1 MMTKTKWLEGLLVAF
16 ALAQTE
22 APRPAGAAPTN
33 TVTVLPP
40 IIVTGSNAPAA
51 LTSPSIQAGNEQKA
65 VVPGGFTIID
75 AAKLKRNRGSSI
87 LDLLDGTPGVNLQ
100 SQNGMEATKIS
111 IRGSGILADDE
122 PLGLQVLL
130 DGFTFNQGDGEVIL
144 EDFDPGSI
152 QYAEVYRGANA
163 FKYGAITLG
172 GAINLVSK
180 TGYDADPFSIRAVGG
195 SFGFA
200 EVHADGGGVAGP
212 MDYYA
217 SLNARSRDGFREH
230 SYENTADLF
239 ANFGYRFDDQVE
251 NRVYLTVARTD
262 RLDPGALTEQQLEQ
276 NPRQAD
282 PENVEQKTNKKWDYL
297 RLADKISFKSDT
309 EQADAGGYWWHRNLL
324 ERDLFDEDNSDGI
337 QNYYSDN
344 FGILLNSVTHLQLF
358 SRPNHLTIGANPT
371 LEIENDFDFQNND
384 GAKGAETGSD
394 RELSINVPVYAED
407 QQYITEQ
414 LSVLAGMQAIYVRR
428 HLSDTFNNTDSGNQ
442 SDGLDFRTINPKVG
456 AIFEMDPHSE
466 IYANFS
472 RSWQPPSFDNMLD
485 FDDDNPPPPFGTG
498 SLVFTPLKPQHAWT
512 VEAGTR
518 GEEGRIGWELSL
530 YHSWVRDELLEIN
543 NASGVDI
550 GAVNV
555 RNSSHQG
562 IEAGLDVEL
571 LDSILSK
578 ANGDQPGDKL
588 SLEQTYTLSDFH
600 FSHDPVYGDNRIAG
614 IPIHLYEAELMYESP
629 VGFYAGPNVQWN
641 VTRYPVDH
649 ANTLFA
655 SSYALLGF
663 KAGYEFK
670 KHGFSVFFEARNLTD
685 VHYAAAVDPIPDATT
700 VGGPAQV
707 YHPGDGRAFYGGVS
721 WAL

>member
-1 MMTKTKWLEGLLVAF
+1 MRASCAF
-16 ALAQTE
+16 FILGCQFFTT
-22 APRPAGAAPTN
+22 GILFAADTPSTN
-33 TVTVLPP
+33 ETVTLPA
-40 IIVTGSNAPAA
+40 VTVVGTNEPPS
-51 LTSPSIQAGNEQKA
+51 LTSPLIDASTNLQRQ
-65 VVPGGFTIID
+65 VPGGFTIID
-75 AAKLKRNRGSSI
+75 AAKLKRNRGSSV
-87 LDLLDGTPGVNLQ
+87 LDLLDGTPGVTLQ

-111 IRGSGILADDE
+111 IRGSGILSDDE

-172 GAINLVSK
+172 GAINLTSK

-200 EVHADGGGVAGP
+200 QVHADGGGVEGP

-217 SLNARSRDGFREH
+217 SINARTRDGFRAH
-230 SYENTADLF
+230 SYENTEDLL
-239 ANFGYRFDDQVE
+239 ANFGYRFTDQVE
-251 NRVYLTVARTD
+251 NRFYLSVARTD
-262 RLDPGALTEQQLEQ
+262 RLVPGALTEQQLGQ

-309 EQADAGGYWWHRNLL
+309 GEADAGGYWWHRNLL
-324 ERDLFDEDNSDGI
+324 ERGLFDEDNSDGI

-344 FGILLNSVTHLQLF
+344 FGILLNSVTHLELF
-358 SRPNHLTIGANPT
+358 GRRNNLTIGANPT

-384 GAKGAETGSD
+384 GAKGAKTGSD
-394 RELSINVPVYAED
+394 RELSINVPAYVED
-407 QQYITEQ
+407 QQYITENF
-414 LSVLAGMQAIYVRR
+414 SVLAGMQAIYVRR

-442 SDGLDFRTINPKVG
+442 SAGLDFRTINPKVG
-456 AIFEMDPHSE
+456 AIFEIDPHSE

-498 SLVFTPLKPQHAWT
+498 SLVFSPLEPQHAWT
-512 VEAGTR
+512 MEVGTR

-555 RNSSHQG
+555 RKTSHQG

-578 ANGDQPGDKL
+578 AKGDQPGDKL

-600 FSHDPVYGDNRIAG
+600 FSHDPTYGDNRIAG

-629 VGFYAGPNVQWN
+629 CGFYAGPNVQWN
-641 VTRYPVDH
+641 VTRYPADH

-663 KAGYEFK
+663 KAGYECR
-670 KHGFSVFFEARNLTD
+670 KHGFSLFFEARNLTD

-700 VGGPAQV
+700 AGGAPQV
-707 YHPGDGRAFYGGVS
+707 FHPGDGRSFYGGIS
-721 WAL
+721 WALK